1 MSDVMLAAAR
11 KLGQVAARLG
21 HPVTACP
28 YNPGSGDAVQRAAA
42 RAYVDE
48 WLRWRPD
55 AAAAVDV
62 DDVDD
67 QADGEVARHLP
78 GRHNQGTHGNRF
90 KVPGDRA
97 SGLRIEGKAR
107 KAHSHGAGEHQHA
120 DAEGAAAEGKPAAA
134 PKRKAAA
141 GGKPAAAT
149 PPHPFDVDDDDREA
163 KAAAMA
169 AYTKRY
175 RKVAED
181 RRAAA
186 AAAAEPRPEFAAA
199 AAAAKERAALARLNA
214 AAAEAE
220 GDDDFAAKWRADAA
234 TRDLAMLAAAEPDG
248 MVVAADPARPGS
260 WVTVDVNGN
269 TGQHDTKRAAEKARQ
284 DRAEHR
290 RRQADPA
297 HRRAAVEAPAAAE
310 PAEQVREAYRQLA
323 KKPGDYVMLSD
334 LRSALPDM
342 PPADFDAAVVELNRR
357 ERGAHLVPESNQKV
371 LRPEERAAA
380 VNIGNQQKHLLAI
393 MGDPSPSPAAAAAAA
408 ADPPLAKAL
417 ANAARRRQ
425 ESKAAAAELT
435 LDGAETAFVPGARS
449 TIGLADRPNVGRD
462 TGPAAQQLGMFDVA
476 DQRQMQGQGAL
487 LDEFF
492 GQAGDLGD
500 LFDQAKGGKRR

>member
-48 WLRWRPD
+48 WLRWRPA

-149 PPHPFDVDDDDREA
+149 PPHPFDVDDDDTAA
-163 KAAAMA
+163 KAAAMD
-169 AYTKRY
+169 AYTTKYRQVADERRAAQADELTEAVRPIVERVDALDPDTGDVESAIKGVPRDQLVAIGRHYGIGRETDDLEQNRVKLGYGRKELARRIEEKR
-175 RKVAED
+175 RGAQPP
-181 RRAAA
+181 AAA
-186 AAAAEPRPEFAAA
+186 AA
-199 AAAAKERAALARLNA
+199 
-214 AAAEAE
+214 
-220 GDDDFAAKWRADAA
+220 
-234 TRDLAMLAAAEPDG
+234 
-248 MVVAADPARPGS
+248 
-260 WVTVDVNGN
+260 
-269 TGQHDTKRAAEKARQ
+269 
-284 DRAEHR
+284 
-290 RRQADPA
+290 
-297 HRRAAVEAPAAAE
+297 
-310 PAEQVREAYRQLA
+310 
-323 KKPGDYVMLSD
+323 
-334 LRSALPDM
+334 
-342 PPADFDAAVVELNRR
+342 
-357 ERGAHLVPESNQKV
+357 
-371 LRPEERAAA
+371 
-380 VNIGNQQKHLLAI
+380 
-393 MGDPSPSPAAAAAAA
+393 PSPAAAAAAA
-408 ADPPLAKAL
+408 DDPPLTKAL

-425 ESKAAAAELT
+425 ESKAAATELT

-449 TIGLADRPNVGRD
+449 TIGLGDRPNVGRD
-462 TGPAAQQLGMFDVA
+462 TAPAAQQLGMFDVA

-500 LFDQAKGGKRR
+500 LFEQAKGGKRR